1 MAWYNARAV
10 VNSLPTGVCIMS
22 TQKQLKKAD
31 FLNAITEAPQSRG
44 DIVDSLSGFD
54 FLSSWF
60 DYLVDHFVAQGKVVV
75 NEDGTIQRKGKA
87 SKPAK
92 GPRMAYRADVAEA
105 TIEARELAADD
116 ELADDESL
124 TKVGAVKKASTK
136 AYNDYKNSVAILKQ
150 LREEAKA

>member
-1 MAWYNARAV
+1 
-10 VNSLPTGVCIMS
+10 MS

-60 DYLVDHFVAQGKVVV
+60 DYLVDHFVAQGKIVVS
-75 NEDGTIQRKGKA
+75 ETDGTIFRKGKA

-105 TIEARELAADD
+105 TIEARELEDGQQ
-116 ELADDESL
+116 LADDESL

-150 LREEAKA
+150 LREEAKAA